1 MTKKQKKMLMRLA
14 ASAVFLIAGI
24 AAEGIHP
31 MDWICFAVSYL
42 AAGYDIPL
50 KAART
55 IRGGQV
61 FDENFLMTVATVGA
75 VLVGAYEEAVAVM
88 LFYQVGEFFND
99 YAVNKS
105 RRSISE
111 LMDINP
117 EFANVV
123 RGGREEQV
131 DPDEVQIGETIVIRP
146 GERVP
151 LDGVVVKGTSSLD
164 TKALTGE
171 TMPAEIGEGENIVSG
186 SINLNGLLEVQVMKL
201 YDDSTVA
208 KILELVENASSRKAK
223 AENFIT
229 RFARVYTPVV
239 VFLALALAL
248 LPPILAGQSWSV
260 WVYRAC
266 SFLVVSC
273 PCALVISVPLSFFGG
288 LGAASKQGIL
298 MKGSNFLE
306 AMGNLDTVVFDKTG
320 TLTTGKFA
328 VTDVEPAGV
337 SREELLTLAA
347 YGECHSTHPI
357 ALSVLEAY
365 REMKEEL
372 PAAMPGSSGAG
383 DGYSAAQSLDQS
395 RIVSVE
401 EIAGHGIHAVLRA
414 VVLDTNGMIALDEKN
429 VTASA
434 LNESTTVSNKK
445 AAAARGHAADTFDL
459 YIGNEKLMN
468 RQGIAFQSVRDAA
481 GTTLYVAR
489 NREYIGAV
497 TISDTVRE
505 DVPAA
510 LSGLRGEGVSQLVML
525 TGDKESVGQ
534 AVGKKLGL
542 DRVYGGLL
550 PADKVAKVE
559 ALLAEKP
566 EGRTL
571 AFVGDGINDAP
582 VLSRADVGIAMG
594 GIGSDAAVEAADV
607 VIMTDEPS
615 KIVDG
620 IRIARK
626 TVGIVRQNII
636 FAIGVKILILL
647 LVALGAAGMWMAVF
661 GDVGVSVLAIL
672 NAIRA
677 LGYKR
682 SAAQAE

>member
-14 ASAVFLIAGI
+14 VSAVFLVVGI
-24 AAEGIHP
+24 VAEGIHP
-31 MDWICFAVSYL
+31 VDWICFAVSYL

-105 RRSISE
+105 RKSISD

-117 EFANVV
+117 EFANVL
-123 RGGREEQV
+123 RDGREEQV

-171 TMPAEIGEGENIVSG
+171 SMPAEIGEGESIVSG
-186 SINLNGLLEVQVMKL
+186 SINLNGLLEVRVTKL

-248 LPPILAGQSWSV
+248 LPPLLAGQSWSV

-328 VTDVEPAGV
+328 VTDMEPVGV
-337 SREELLTLAA
+337 SEQELLTLAA
-347 YGECHSTHPI
+347 YGECHSTHPV

-365 REMKEEL
+365 RTMENDSAQ
-372 PAAMPGSSGAG
+372 AADPF
-383 DGYSAAQSLDQS
+383 DQD
-395 RIVSVE
+395 RIVSAE
-401 EIAGHGIHAVLRA
+401 EIAGHGIHAVLKA
-414 VVLDTNGMIALDEKN
+414 VAKDGVDE
-429 VTASA
+429 TASDE
-434 LNESTTVSNKK
+434 NT
-445 AAAARGHAADTFDL
+445 AAEPGHETDTFDL

-468 RQGIAFQSVRDAA
+468 RRGIAFRPVQDAA

-489 NREYIGAV
+489 NNEYIGTI

-510 LSGLRGEGVSQLVML
+510 LSGLRGEGVSKLVML

-534 AVGKKLGL
+534 AVGRKLGL

-620 IRIARK
+620 IRIAGK

-682 SAAQAE
+682 NAA